1 MVRIEREK
9 NGNMIK
15 TLVSDKLTKE
25 DYDKMLPALQQTV
38 NEWDSVRWYFEMK
51 DFGGWEPVAA
61 LKDLK
66 FSIEHAEEMSK
77 IAMVGSKKWQEWLT
91 KAMKPFTAA
100 NVRFFELS
108 QREEAQEWI
117 KS

>member
-25 DYDKMLPALQQTV
+25 DYDKILPALQQTV
-38 NEWDSVRWYFEMK
+38 NEWDSVRWYFEMR
-51 DFGGWEPVAA
+51 DFSGWEPAA
-61 LKDLK
+61 AFKDLK
-66 FSIEHAEEMSK
+66 FDIEHATEMTK
-77 IAMVGSKKWQEWLT
+77 IAMVGTKKWEEWLT
-91 KAMKPFTAA
+91 KAMKPFTSAD
-100 NVRFFELS
+100 VRFFDLQE
-108 QREEAQEWI
+108 REEALQWI